1 VPRNDDEKKIIK
13 VKQMA
18 EHYQVVII
26 GTGPAGL
33 TAAIYSARANRST
46 IVLEGPQPGG
56 QLTTTT
62 EVENYP
68 GFENGIQ
75 GPEMMEIFRKQ
86 AQRFNATTVFE
97 SATEVHLYAR
107 PYRIKTDAD
116 KEYTADSLIIATGAS
131 AKRLHI
137 PSEPKFYGYGIS
149 GCATCDGFFY
159 RGKKVF
165 VVGGGDTAMEDA
177 LYLTHFAESVT
188 IIHRRDEFRAS
199 KIMVDRAK
207 NHPKVTCLLNTVI
220 DEFFGEEKGMIKSLT
235 GVKLRNVVTGEISD
249 ENVDGVFLAI
259 GHVPNTNI
267 FKGLIDTDEFGYI
280 LTKGK
285 TTHTNL
291 EGVFACGDV
300 QDPTYR
306 QAITAAGSGCAAA
319 IDADRFLTEHNQ

>member
-1 VPRNDDEKKIIK
+1 MS
-13 VKQMA
+13 Q
-18 EHYQVVII
+18 HYQVVII

-33 TAAIYSARANRST
+33 TSAIYSARANRST

-56 QLTTTT
+56 QLTQTT

-86 AQRFNATTVFE
+86 AQRFNAETVFE
-97 SATEVHLYAR
+97 SAAEVDFSSR
-107 PYRIKTDAD
+107 PFKIKSDAG
-116 KEYTADSLIIATGAS
+116 KEYSADSVIIATGAS
-131 AKRLHI
+131 AKKLNI
-137 PSEPKFYGYGIS
+137 PSEETYYGYGIS

-188 IIHRRDEFRAS
+188 LLHRREEFRAS

-207 NHPKVTCLLNTVI
+207 NHPKINFLLNSVI
-220 DEFFGEEKGMIKSLT
+220 DEFYGEQKGMIKSLT
-235 GVKLRNVVTGEISD
+235 GVKVKNVKTGELI
-249 ENVDGVFLAI
+249 EHTVDGVFLAI
-259 GHVPNTNI
+259 GHTPNTEL
-267 FKGLIDTDEFGYI
+267 FKGVIDTDEVGYI
-280 LTKGK
+280 MTKGK
-285 TTHTNL
+285 SSWTNI

-306 QAITAAGSGCAAA
+306 QAITAAGSGCAAS
-319 IDADRFLTEHNQ
+319 IDSDRFLTEHNQ

>member
-1 VPRNDDEKKIIK
+1 MK
-13 VKQMA
+13 MA

-33 TAAIYSARANRST
+33 TSAIYSARANRST

-56 QLTTTT
+56 QLTQTT

-68 GFENGIQ
+68 GFEHGIQ

-86 AQRFNATTVFE
+86 AQRFNAVTVFE
-97 SATEVHLYAR
+97 TATEVDFSTR
-107 PYRIKTDAD
+107 PYKIKSDAG
-116 KEYTADSLIIATGAS
+116 KEYTADALILATGAS
-131 AKRLHI
+131 AKKLNI
-137 PSEPKFYGYGIS
+137 PTEDKFYGYGIS

-188 IIHRRDEFRAS
+188 LLHRREEFRAS
-199 KIMVDRAK
+199 KIMVDRAQ
-207 NHPKVTCLLNTVI
+207 NHPKINFLLNSVI
-220 DEFFGEEKGMIKSLT
+220 DEFTGIENGMIKSLN
-235 GVKLRNVVTGEISD
+235 GVKVKNMKTGEITEHS
-249 ENVDGVFLAI
+249 VDGVFLAI
-259 GHVPNTNI
+259 GHTPNTEL
-267 FKGLIDTDEFGYI
+267 FKGTIDTDEVGYI
-280 LTKGK
+280 VTKGK
-285 TTHTNL
+285 TTWTNL
-291 EGVFACGDV
+291 EGVYACGDV

-319 IDADRFLTEHNQ
+319 IDADRFLTEHNI

>member
-1 VPRNDDEKKIIK
+1 
-13 VKQMA
+13 MA

-33 TAAIYSARANRST
+33 TSAIYSARANRST

-56 QLTTTT
+56 QLTQTT

-68 GFENGIQ
+68 GFEHGIQ

-86 AQRFNATTVFE
+86 AQRFNAVTVFE
-97 SATEVHLYAR
+97 TATEVDFSTR
-107 PYRIKTDAD
+107 PYKIKSDAG
-116 KEYTADSLIIATGAS
+116 KEYTADALILATGAS
-131 AKRLHI
+131 AKKLNI
-137 PSEPKFYGYGIS
+137 PTEDKFYGYGIS

-188 IIHRRDEFRAS
+188 LLHRREEFRAS
-199 KIMVDRAK
+199 KIMVDRAQ
-207 NHPKVTCLLNTVI
+207 NHPKINFLLNSVI
-220 DEFFGEEKGMIKSLT
+220 DEFTGIENGMIKSLN
-235 GVKLRNVVTGEISD
+235 GVKVKNMKTGEITEHS
-249 ENVDGVFLAI
+249 VDGVFLAI
-259 GHVPNTNI
+259 GHTPNTEL
-267 FKGLIDTDEFGYI
+267 FKGTIDTDEVGYI
-280 LTKGK
+280 VTKGK
-285 TTHTNL
+285 TTWTNL
-291 EGVFACGDV
+291 EGVYACGDV

-319 IDADRFLTEHNQ
+319 IDADRFLTEHNI

>member
-1 VPRNDDEKKIIK
+1 MTEN
-13 VKQMA
+13 
-18 EHYQVVII
+18 YQIVII

-56 QLTTTT
+56 QLTQTT

-68 GFENGIQ
+68 GFADGIQ

-86 AQRFNATTVFE
+86 ANRFNAATVFE
-97 SATEVHLYAR
+97 SAIDVDFSSR
-107 PYRIKTDAD
+107 PFKIKSDAD
-116 KEYTADSLIIATGAS
+116 KEYTADAVIIATGAS
-131 AKRLHI
+131 AKKLNI
-137 PSEPKFYGYGIS
+137 PSEHKFYGYGIS

-188 IIHRRDEFRAS
+188 LIHRRDEFRAS
-199 KIMVDRAK
+199 KIMLDRVK
-207 NHPKVTCLLNTVI
+207 EHPKISLMLDSVI
-220 DEFFGEEKGMIKSLT
+220 DEFLGEEKMMMKSLT
-235 GVKLRNVVTGEISD
+235 GVKIRNVKTKEVTEHQ
-249 ENVDGVFLAI
+249 VDGVFLAI
-259 GHVPNTNI
+259 GHTPNTLLFQDVI
-267 FKGLIDTDEFGYI
+267 ETDDVGYI
-280 LTKGK
+280 KTLGK
-285 TTHTNL
+285 STYTNI

-306 QAITAAGSGCAAA
+306 QAITAAGSGCAAS
-319 IDADRFLTEHNQ
+319 IDADRFLTEHSQ